1 MSVGAEKSEIETP
14 ALLIDLNAM
23 EANIDKMAEYF
34 RGVKSKLR
42 AHAKTHKS
50 PTIAR
55 KQIEAGASGICCQ
68 KLGEAEVM
76 TGHGIGDILIT
87 SQVVDPEKIERLVK
101 LAHRHDVT
109 VVIDNLKVARA
120 TSQAAEKHGVKQGV
134 MIEVDIRGKR
144 CGVMPG
150 GPTVDFAREISMLR
164 GLELRGLMGYEGP
177 FFELPDF
184 ERRKTAAQELLRRLG
199 ETVEMVE
206 SEGVVVENV
215 SAGSTS
221 TYDIA
226 GEYPKVTEIEA
237 GSYVFMDSTYRK
249 LRGSEFACALT
260 VLATVISRPVPER
273 VVVNSGYKSI
283 TQELGM
289 PVVKD
294 DEDAQ
299 VYHLSEEHGLIRVD
313 PESKIEVGD
322 KLELIP
328 SHCCTTVNL
337 HDQYYALRNDR
348 LQAVWPVSARGRF
361 Q

>member
-1 MSVGAEKSEIETP
+1 LNVGAEKREIQTP

-23 EANIDKMAEYF
+23 EANIAKMAEYF

-55 KQIEAGASGICCQ
+55 KQIEAGAKGICCQ

-76 TGHGIGDILIT
+76 TGHGISDILIT
-87 SQVVDPEKIERLVK
+87 SEVVDPEKIERLVK
-101 LAHRHDVT
+101 LAHRYDIT

-120 TSQAAEKHGVKQGV
+120 TSQAAEKHGVRQGV

-150 GPTVDFAREISMLR
+150 SPTVDFAKEILNLR

-184 ERRKTAAQELLRRLG
+184 EKRNSAARELLRSLG

-206 SEGVVVENV
+206 SEGIEVQNV

-273 VVVNSGYKSI
+273 VVVNTGYKSI
-283 TQELGM
+283 TQEFGM
-289 PVVKD
+289 PAVKD
-294 DEDAQ
+294 TQDAE
-299 VYHLSEEHGLIRVD
+299 VYHLSEEHGLIRVN

-337 HDQYYALRNDR
+337 HDQYYGVRNDR
-348 LQAVWPVSARGRF
+348 LEVVWPVSARGKS

>member
-1 MSVGAEKSEIETP
+1 MSTGAEKSDIETP

-23 EANIDKMAEYF
+23 EANIARMAEYF
-34 RGVKSKLR
+34 RRVKSGLR

-50 PTIAR
+50 PIIAR
-55 KQIEAGASGICCQ
+55 KQIQAGARGICCQ

-76 TGHGIGDILIT
+76 TNEGISDILIT
-87 SQVVDPEKIERLVK
+87 SEVVDPEKIEK
-101 LAHRHDVT
+101 LMRFGPHHDVT
-109 VVIDNLKVARA
+109 VVLDNLKVARA
-120 TSQAAEKHGVKQGV
+120 TSQAAMRHGVRQGV
-134 MIEVDIRGKR
+134 MIEVDVRNRR

-150 GPTVDFAREISMLR
+150 NPTVNFAIEISRLK

-177 FFELPDF
+177 FFDLPDF
-184 ERRKTAAQELLRRLG
+184 EKRKAAAHELLNNLR

-206 SEGVVVENV
+206 SEGIEVQSV

-226 GEYPKVTEIEA
+226 GEYPRITEVEA

-260 VLATVISRPVPER
+260 VLATVISRPIPER
-273 VVVNSGYKSI
+273 LVVNTGYKSI
-283 TQELGM
+283 TQEFGM

-294 DEDAQ
+294 AEDAQ

-313 PESKIEVGD
+313 AGCKIEVGD
-322 KLELIP
+322 KIELIP

-337 HDQYYALRNDR
+337 HDQYYGVRNDKVEV
-348 LQAVWPVSARGRF
+348 VWPVSARGKS